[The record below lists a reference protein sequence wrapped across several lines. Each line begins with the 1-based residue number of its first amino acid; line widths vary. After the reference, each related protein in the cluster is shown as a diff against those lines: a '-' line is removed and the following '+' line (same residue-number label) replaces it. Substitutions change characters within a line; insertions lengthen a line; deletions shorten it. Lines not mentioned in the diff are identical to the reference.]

1 MTFNGLFIV
10 VVIGSVD
17 FKRNIFKTRH
27 LFVKSYCLKMNK
39 FKVSYLFVKSYLI
52 TQQILT

>member
-1 MTFNGLFIV
+1 MVGLFIV

-17 FKRNIFKTRH
+17 FKRNKFKTRH
-27 LFVKSYCLKMNK
+27 LFVKSYCLQMNK